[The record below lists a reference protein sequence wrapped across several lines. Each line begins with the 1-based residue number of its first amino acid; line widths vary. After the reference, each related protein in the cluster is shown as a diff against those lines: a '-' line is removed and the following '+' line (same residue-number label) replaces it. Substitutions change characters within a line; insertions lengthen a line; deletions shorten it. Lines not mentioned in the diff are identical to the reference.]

1 MLKCYVST
9 SHEGSSIISLKNQK
23 ETYFSFFTPLKKLH
37 PTMKVLHLFSST
49 GDTTR
54 ADFISWNN
62 FGCSDYTRIGSLFV
76 FTEYTEPFNTYPVY
90 VNKETSPPGFSIT
103 RKRGRSDGFSFWCF
117 LSPRKLR
124 LYPLSIILWPPIY
137 ERSDDIVRLLDKYY
151 RIVSDYKFT
160 LKKNDLLRFVMQVYR
175 DDRRCDKTQLPNK
188 CKHMIHYPMNLRFV
202 KILVESPRVDNNKVS
217 KTSIQIKEV
226 IRGLYKRYVKNYV
239 HDIVCHISDNSSHS
253 RSMQQ
258 FVLQEINRRSR

>member
-1 MLKCYVST
+1 MCNRSN
-9 SHEGSSIISLKNQK
+9 SIES
-23 ETYFSFFTPLKKLH
+23 
-37 PTMKVLHLFSST
+37 V
-49 GDTTR
+49 
-54 ADFISWNN
+54 
-62 FGCSDYTRIGSLFV
+62 V
-76 FTEYTEPFNTYPVY
+76 
-90 VNKETSPPGFSIT
+90 
-103 RKRGRSDGFSFWCF
+103 
-117 LSPRKLR
+117 
-124 LYPLSIILWPPIY
+124 
-137 ERSDDIVRLLDKYY
+137 VRLLDKYY

-160 LKKNDLLRFVMQVYR
+160 LKKNDILRFVMQVYR

-188 CKHMIHYPMNLRFV
+188 CRHMIHYPMNLRFV

-217 KTSIQIKEV
+217 KTSVQIKEV